1 MKKMY
6 DFAKRMGW
14 TKAMWTLG
22 RVCGLNDWQIMAD
35 VEASK
40 ARIALY
46 G

>member
-14 TKAMWTLG
+14 TFAMWKLG
-22 RVCGLNDWQIMAD
+22 RACGLTAWEISAD
-35 VEASK
+35 VAATK
-40 ARIALY
+40 ARIATY